1 MLESPFIKVAS
12 LRFATLLK
20 RDSNTQVSSYETCKI
35 FKNIY
40 FVEHLRTA
48 ASDVNE
54 SDDREND
61 DENYN
66 ESIEAVVR
74 SCSSK

>member
-1 MLESPFIKVAS
+1 MKL
-12 LRFATLLK
+12 
-20 RDSNTQVSSYETCKI
+20 CKI